1 MTRGASVTD
10 PRGTVHTLAH
20 TFPVQ
25 GPSGLLVAGKHHTEQ
40 KCTPSVA
47 EAEVNRNTRRWR
59 ALGKVQLLQ
68 KVIFP
73 DLRSTRT
80 EITAPVLK
88 AHSTLVH
95 LSDVTW
101 SLPATTICGHQP
113 YQMHE
118 GVKARLSPGSPFL
131 QHQPQKAAFS
141 ETQRKSQE

>member
-1 MTRGASVTD
+1 MVG
-10 PRGTVHTLAH
+10 
-20 TFPVQ
+20 
-25 GPSGLLVAGKHHTEQ
+25 GLGREQ
-40 KCTPSVA
+40 SPHSEQPAWAVLTPGWLSC
-47 EAEVNRNTRRWR
+47 RRWR

-95 LSDVTW
+95 LSDVTR

-118 GVKARLSPGSPFL
+118 AM
-131 QHQPQKAAFS
+131 
-141 ETQRKSQE
+141 